1 MLFGAFIGP
10 RPIRITGMKT
20 VSQTRNPRY
29 SRPRRAPVAQ
39 LDRARSFYLLGRG
52 FDSLRA
58 RQLLPGD
65 AMVLLSLSHLVNVI
79 VVTII
84 PVLIAGDSPAMTACY
99 GPDSAARRI
108 LACLYATIAIASA
121 VALLGQASGNA
132 ALAIAIAAV
141 LFPMQIAYKLMT
153 LPAVG
158 WRNPVVKSNI
168 AIALLHTVTLA
179 ALWQQGTVYVGS
191 E

>member
-1 MLFGAFIGP
+1 
-10 RPIRITGMKT
+10 
-20 VSQTRNPRY
+20 
-29 SRPRRAPVAQ
+29 
-39 LDRARSFYLLGRG
+39 
-52 FDSLRA
+52 
-58 RQLLPGD
+58 
-65 AMVLLSLSHLVNVI
+65 MVLLSLSHLVNVI

-84 PVLIAGDSPAMTACY
+84 PVLIARDSPAMTACY

-121 VALLGQASGNA
+121 VALVGQASGM
-132 ALAIAIAAV
+132 

-168 AIALLHTVTLA
+168 AIALLHTITLT
-179 ALWQQGTVYVGS
+179 ALWQQGAVYVGNQ
-191 E
+191 